1 MGGGMIF
8 ARPPVMSLPQVPV
21 TLAVAAATLWWT
33 MPLAAE
39 SIGPVAGLSALAMAV
54 HHLLTRLDAPQPD
67 RAAALLLLLP
77 SVLLGAGLPG
87 PSDALWAVPCL
98 IALAALVERRH
109 AAMLGWFGLALGLS
123 AQALLIAPF
132 FLALLINRRVPF
144 RLWPIA
150 PSVAVATMLTLWTV
164 GRPGFD
170 LPMSGYPAL
179 SSDAPNVWAILQALP
194 LGLPL
199 IGLALAAAI
208 GATAAYTA
216 RFSAQILDKRALLSA
231 ALLAPLVVAGLLPGM
246 SGRCFLLAD
255 ILALTL
261 ALTYRDNTSWTVTI
275 LVQAGSILALLGSLS
290 GIAGLAMLGGAVMIV
305 ATLRVARSLLN
316 RAANDNPLMV
326 RTI

>member
-1 MGGGMIF
+1 MIF
-8 ARPPVMSLPQVPV
+8 ARPPVLPLPPVPV
-21 TLAVAAATLWWT
+21 TLAVAAAILWWT
-33 MPLAAE
+33 VPLAAE
-39 SIGPVAGLSALAMAV
+39 SVGPVAGLAALAMAL

-77 SVLLGAGLPG
+77 SVLLNAGLPG

-109 AAMLGWFGLALGLS
+109 GAMLGWFGLALGLS
-123 AQALLIAPF
+123 AQSLLIAPF

-150 PSVAVATMLTLWTV
+150 PSVAAATMLALWAV

-170 LPMSGYPAL
+170 LTMAGYPAL
-179 SSDAPNVWAILQALP
+179 SSDAPNIWAILQALP
-194 LGLPL
+194 LGVPL
-199 IGLALAAAI
+199 IGLALTAAI
-208 GATAAYTA
+208 GAAAAYTA

-231 ALLAPLVVAGLLPGM
+231 ALLAPLVMAGLLPGM

-261 ALTYRDNTSWTVTI
+261 ALTYRDKASWRVAI
-275 LVQAGSILALLGSLS
+275 LVQAGSTLAMLGSLS
-290 GIAGLAMLGGAVMIV
+290 GIAGFAMLGGVAMIV

-316 RAANDNPLMV
+316 RAANDNPLMA

>member
-1 MGGGMIF
+1 MSRSMIF
-8 ARPPVMSLPQVPV
+8 ARPPALSLPPVPV
-21 TLAVAAATLWWT
+21 TLVVAAAMLWRAV
-33 MPLAAE
+33 PLAVE
-39 SIGPVAGLSALAMAV
+39 SIGPVAGLAALAMAV

-77 SVLLGAGLPG
+77 SVLLNAGLPG

-109 AAMLGWFGLALGLS
+109 DAMLGWFGLALGLS

-132 FLALLINRRVPF
+132 F
-144 RLWPIA
+144 
-150 PSVAVATMLTLWTV
+150 
-164 GRPGFD
+164 RPGFD
-170 LPMSGYPAL
+170 LQMAGYPAL
-179 SSDAPNVWAILQALP
+179 SSDAPNIWAILQALP

-231 ALLAPLVVAGLLPGM
+231 ALLAPLVMAGLLPGM
-246 SGRCFLLAD
+246 SERCFLLAD
-255 ILALTL
+255 ILALAV
-261 ALTYRDNTSWTVTI
+261 ALSYRDKTSWTTAI
-275 LVQAGSILALLGSLS
+275 LVQAGSTLAVLGTLS
-290 GIAGLAMLGGAVMIV
+290 GVAGLAMLGGVATIV

-326 RTI
+326 RTV